1 MVDVLIALALGG
13 LLVWG
18 ISWVRTRRADETLDA
33 RFQALYREAKV
44 KLPPEDLERL
54 MALLIELRGTV
65 LEAAKVEGWDG
76 KRATREGK
84 VAAIQSILGFL
95 EIERMFTP
103 QSKAA

>member
-1 MVDVLIALALGG
+1 MIDVLIALALGG

-18 ISWVRTRRADETLDA
+18 ISWVRARIADETLDA
-33 RFQALYREAKV
+33 RFQALYREAKL

-54 MALLIELRGTV
+54 MAHLIELRGTI
-65 LEAAKVEGWDG
+65 LEAARLEGWNG

-84 VAAIQSILGFL
+84 VAAIQSILGFM
-95 EIERMFTP
+95 EIERIFTP